1 MKSSYSE
8 ISNAETAAAI
18 GHVTALLRCVHDEEE
33 QFFDEEEQ
41 FFFELISEIED
52 TETLITMMSWLVY
65 GRLKVTQEFYGLSI
79 GDQIAWLGDYG
90 SQVELG
96 TAEEGPENI

>member
-18 GHVTALLRCVHDEEE
+18 GHVTALLRCVH
-33 QFFDEEEQ
+33 DEEEQ